1 MNALQKDAEP
11 VQKITIVPRTMG
23 ALGYVMQVPEEEKY
37 LNTQKELE
45 AMLVGYLGGR
55 AAEELVFDTVTTGAA
70 NDIEQATKVARAM
83 ITQYGM
89 SKKFGLMG
97 LATQQDQYLQGR
109 TVLNCGDQTAT
120 EVDHEVM
127 LLLHDSYEEAKRLLS
142 ENRVAMDKI
151 ADYLIQKETITGKE
165 FMKIFRAVQMG
176 MEIPK
181 NPDEIDQIEIPE
193 EKKKVR
199 LLKTEEDLPS
209 EKEEYQEE
217 TSGYASKVLPEDVF
231 EEDGAKE

>member
-1 MNALQKDAEP
+1 
-11 VQKITIVPRTMG
+11 
-23 ALGYVMQVPEEEKY
+23 
-37 LNTQKELE
+37 
-45 AMLVGYLGGR
+45 
-55 AAEELVFDTVTTGAA
+55 
-70 NDIEQATKVARAM
+70 M

-151 ADYLIQKETITGKE
+151 ADYLIQKETIRAGKE
-165 FMKIFRAVQMG
+165 FMKIFRAVQME

-193 EKKKVR
+193 ERRKS
-199 LLKTEEDLPS
+199 DC
-209 EKEEYQEE
+209 
-217 TSGYASKVLPEDVF
+217 
-231 EEDGAKE
+231 

>member
-1 MNALQKDAEP
+1 M
-11 VQKITIVPRTMG
+11 
-23 ALGYVMQVPEEEKY
+23 
-37 LNTQKELE
+37 
-45 AMLVGYLGGR
+45 
-55 AAEELVFDTVTTGAA
+55 
-70 NDIEQATKVARAM
+70 ARAM

-181 NPDEIDQIEIPE
+181 NPDEIDQLEIPE

-199 LLKTEEDLPS
+199 LLKTEEALPS
-209 EKEEYQEE
+209 EKKEYQEE
-217 TSGYASKVLPEDVF
+217 ASGYASKVLPEDVF
-231 EEDGAKE
+231 EEESAKE